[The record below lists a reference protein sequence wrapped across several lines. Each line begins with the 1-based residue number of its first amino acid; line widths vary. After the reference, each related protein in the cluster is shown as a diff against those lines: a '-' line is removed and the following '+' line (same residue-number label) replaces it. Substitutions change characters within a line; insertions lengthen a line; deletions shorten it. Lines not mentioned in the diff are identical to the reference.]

1 MRTLHTSRLT
11 LEPQLAAHAAEM
23 FVVLSDPAIYEY
35 ENEPPVSEE
44 ALRARYAYL
53 EGRRSPDGTQQ
64 WLNWVVRLRASEVG
78 VARVR
83 QGDTEP
89 RNVPAGT
96 LVGYVQATVHAD
108 ARAAV
113 AYEFA
118 SAFWHRGL
126 AAEAARAM
134 IDELVAQYGVQ
145 RLSAVLKARNLRSRR
160 LLERLGFAPA
170 AAAERARLGV
180 DPDELLMERAAA
192 VDRG

>member
-35 ENEPPVSEE
+35 ENEPPASEE

-53 EGRRSPDGTQQ
+53 EGRCSPDGAQK
-64 WLNWVVRLRASEVG
+64 WLNWVARLRPDNA
-78 VARVR
+78 
-83 QGDTEP
+83 
-89 RNVPAGT
+89 
-96 LVGYVQATVHAD
+96 LVGYVQATVHED

-134 IDELVAQYGVQ
+134 IDELVSQYGVK
-145 RLSAVLKARNLRSRR
+145 RLTAVLKTRNLRSRR
-160 LLERLGFAPA
+160 LLERLGFVPA
-170 AAAERARLGV
+170 SAAECRRAGIEG
-180 DPDELLMERAAA
+180 DELLMYRDAAL
-192 VDRG
+192 RG